1 MIFSVPTASMPSCCR
16 GLAPAPEL
24 GLGAGPY
31 ERNRKL
37 NAHVSNPTHV
47 SRPPRENRDA
57 SASKGIEPA
66 LLGSPQG
73 PRSSDIVP
81 DLHADPSVVL
91 LVEDNP
97 ADAELLSVRLEGS
110 AGTPLRLVQVST
122 VAEARSAL
130 RHSQVDVVILDLSL
144 PDAQG
149 LVALYQILPAA
160 PGVPVIV
167 LTDSADQSLALE
179 ALRVG
184 AQDYV
189 VKPSPDG
196 PTLRRILRYARERQQ
211 LLLELD
217 RASHESAAAARRW
230 RILAEVGA
238 VLAGLS
244 GDMEGIARTVSLLV
258 PEAADAAFV
267 YLKDSGQVPGVFQ
280 IAHAD
285 AKRAPR
291 LGERVKDL
299 LSRAGEED
307 GLFTALGETGSSPV
321 EPARVAERWVA
332 ALEMASG
339 VALPLR
345 CEGKI
350 CGVLVLA
357 SQGKRHDGPARLEFG
372 RSIADRISLEIDR
385 FRLLRQ
391 TQRAVASRDRT
402 FGIVSHDLGDPLS
415 TIQICVRAL
424 LDPEPPTTA
433 GVRDMAHIIQRSA
446 FLMHQIVED
455 LRDRASLDAGRLALE
470 LQVTVVADVT
480 TQMQAMFRQTAEDRS
495 LTFVV
500 DTARDLPP
508 IYADSR
514 RLEQVLSNLLR
525 NAMKF
530 TPEGGRV
537 LLDTRL
543 ARAGTADALTVG
555 STDAVR
561 FAVSDTG
568 PGISSEN
575 LIHIFDWF
583 WRTPQ
588 DRSAGSGLGLAIARG
603 LVEAHGSRL
612 LVESKPGQGTTF
624 WFSLPVRPG
633 EPGAARLSHVERDM
647 DCATGKG
654 PILKVNSE

>member
-1 MIFSVPTASMPSCCR
+1 
-16 GLAPAPEL
+16 
-24 GLGAGPY
+24 
-31 ERNRKL
+31 
-37 NAHVSNPTHV
+37 
-47 SRPPRENRDA
+47 
-57 SASKGIEPA
+57 
-66 LLGSPQG
+66 
-73 PRSSDIVP
+73 VP
-81 DLHADPSVVL
+81 DPRADPSVVL

-110 AGTPLRLVQVST
+110 AGTPLRLVQVGS

-130 RHSQVDVVILDLSL
+130 RHSIVDVVILDLSL

-167 LTDSADQSLALE
+167 LTGSADQSLALE
-179 ALRVG
+179 ALRAG

-267 YLKDSGQVPGVFQ
+267 HLKGSAQVPGVFQ

-285 AKRAPR
+285 AMRAPR
-291 LGERVKDL
+291 LGERVNDL
-299 LSRAGEED
+299 LSRPGEED
-307 GLFTALGETGSSPV
+307 GLFTALGETGSSPGGA
-321 EPARVAERWVA
+321 ARVAERWVA
-332 ALEMASG
+332 ALGMASG

-357 SQGKRHDGPARLEFG
+357 SQGERYAGPARLEFG
-372 RSIADRISLEIDR
+372 RSIADRISLEVDR

-415 TIQICVRAL
+415 TIQICVGAL
-424 LDPEPPTTA
+424 LDPEPPPA

-446 FLMHQIVED
+446 LVMHQIVED
-455 LRDRASLDAGRLALE
+455 LRDRVSLDAGRLALE
-470 LQVTVVADVT
+470 LQVTVVADVI
-480 TQMQAMFRQTAEDRS
+480 TQMQAMFRQTAEDCS

-500 DTARDLPP
+500 ETAPDLPP

-537 LLDTRL
+537 LLDARL
-543 ARAGTADALTVG
+543 ARTGTADALTVG
-555 STDAVR
+555 SSDAVR

-568 PGISSEN
+568 LGISSEN

-583 WRTPQ
+583 WRAPQ
-588 DRSAGSGLGLAIARG
+588 DRSAGSGFGLAIARG

-612 LVESKPGQGTTF
+612 LVESKPGQGSTF

-633 EPGAARLSHVERDM
+633 KPALLS
-647 DCATGKG
+647 
-654 PILKVNSE
+654 

>member
-1 MIFSVPTASMPSCCR
+1 
-16 GLAPAPEL
+16 
-24 GLGAGPY
+24 
-31 ERNRKL
+31 
-37 NAHVSNPTHV
+37 
-47 SRPPRENRDA
+47 
-57 SASKGIEPA
+57 
-66 LLGSPQG
+66 
-73 PRSSDIVP
+73 VP
-81 DLHADPSVVL
+81 DPRADPSVVL

-110 AGTPLRLVQVST
+110 AGTPLRLVQVGS

-130 RHSQVDVVILDLSL
+130 RHSIVDVVILDLSL

-167 LTDSADQSLALE
+167 LTGSADQSLALE
-179 ALRVG
+179 ALRAG

-217 RASHESAAAARRW
+217 RASHETAAAARRW

-267 YLKDSGQVPGVFQ
+267 HLKGSAQVPGVFQ

-285 AKRAPR
+285 AMRAPR
-291 LGERVKDL
+291 LGERVKAL
-299 LSRAGEED
+299 LSRPGEED
-307 GLFTALGETGSSPV
+307 GLFTALGETGSSPGGA
-321 EPARVAERWVA
+321 ARVAERWVA
-332 ALEMASG
+332 ALGMASG

-357 SQGKRHDGPARLEFG
+357 SQGERHAGPARLEFG

-424 LDPEPPTTA
+424 LDPEPPPTA

-470 LQVTVVADVT
+470 QQVTVAADVT
-480 TQMQAMFRQTAEDRS
+480 TQMQAMFRQTAEDCS
-495 LTFVV
+495 LAFVV
-500 DTARDLPP
+500 DTAPDLPP

-537 LLDTRL
+537 LLDARL

-555 STDAVR
+555 SSDAVR

-568 PGISSEN
+568 LGISSED

-583 WRTPQ
+583 WRAPQ

-633 EPGAARLSHVERDM
+633 KPGAAQLSHLEV
-647 DCATGKG
+647 
-654 PILKVNSE
+654 

>member
-1 MIFSVPTASMPSCCR
+1 MPSWGR
-16 GLAPAPEL
+16 GLAALPNCGTRSRSPR
-24 GLGAGPY
+24 G
-31 ERNRKL
+31 NRKL

-66 LLGSPQG
+66 LLGGGEISVHTAECHTEQVISSSPQG
-73 PRSSDIVP
+73 PRRSDIVP

-97 ADAELLSVRLEGS
+97 ADAELLSARLEGS
-110 AGTPLRLVQVST
+110 AGMPLRLVQVGS

-130 RHSQVDVVILDLSL
+130 RRSKVDVVILDLPL

-167 LTDSADQSLALE
+167 LTGRADQSLALE
-179 ALRVG
+179 ALRAG

-189 VKPSPDG
+189 LKPPPDG

-238 VLAGLS
+238 VLASLS
-244 GDMEGIARTVSLLV
+244 GDIEGIARAVSLLV
-258 PEAADAAFV
+258 PDAAQVAFV
-267 YLKDSGQVPGVFQ
+267 YLKDTGQVPSVFQ

-285 AKRAPR
+285 ANMAPQ

-299 LSRAGEED
+299 LSRPGEED
-307 GLFTALGETGSSPV
+307 ALFAALGETGSSPAG
-321 EPARVAERWVA
+321 PARVAERWVT
-332 ALEMASG
+332 ALEMANG

-345 CEGKI
+345 CEGNI

-357 SQGKRHDGPARLEFG
+357 SQGERHDGPARLEFG

-391 TQRAVASRDRT
+391 ARRAVASRDRT

-424 LDPEPPTTA
+424 LDPEPPPTA
-433 GVRDMAHIIQRSA
+433 GVRDMANIIQRSA
-446 FLMHQIVED
+446 SLMHQIVED

-470 LQVTVVADVT
+470 LQATVVADVT

-495 LTFVV
+495 LAFVV
-500 DTARDLPP
+500 ATAPDLPP
-508 IYADSR
+508 IQADSR

-530 TPEGGRV
+530 TPQGGRV

-555 STDAVR
+555 SSDAVR

-568 PGISSEN
+568 LGISPEN
-575 LIHIFDWF
+575 LTHIFDWF
-583 WRTPQ
+583 WRAPQ
-588 DRSAGSGLGLAIARG
+588 DRAAGSGLGLAIARG

-612 LVESKPGQGTTF
+612 MVESQPGKGTTF
-624 WFSLPVRPG
+624 WFSLPVQPA
-633 EPGAARLSHVERDM
+633 ESGATRLRYPE
-647 DCATGKG
+647 
-654 PILKVNSE
+654 L

>member
-1 MIFSVPTASMPSCCR
+1 MLREQQDPQ
-16 GLAPAPEL
+16 
-24 GLGAGPY
+24 
-31 ERNRKL
+31 
-37 NAHVSNPTHV
+37 V
-47 SRPPRENRDA
+47 SRDISLSEFGLRSD
-57 SASKGIEPA
+57 SAA
-66 LLGSPQG
+66 QG
-73 PRSSDIVP
+73 PWRGDIVP

-110 AGTPLRLVQVST
+110 AGIPLHLVQVGS
-122 VAEARSAL
+122 VAEARGAL
-130 RHSQVDVVILDLSL
+130 RHSRVDVVILDLSL

-167 LTDSADQSLALE
+167 LTGRADQSLALE
-179 ALRVG
+179 ALRAG

-189 VKPSPDG
+189 LKPPPDG

-211 LLLELD
+211 LLLALD
-217 RASHESAAAARRW
+217 RAGHESAAAARRW

-238 VLAGLS
+238 GLVGLS

-258 PEAADAAFV
+258 PEAADAAFL

-285 AKRAPR
+285 AKMAPR

-299 LSRAGEED
+299 LSRPGEED

-339 VALPLR
+339 VALPVR
-345 CEGKI
+345 CEGRI

-433 GVRDMAHIIQRSA
+433 GVRDMAQIIQRSA

-470 LQVTVVADVT
+470 LQVTAVADVT

-500 DTARDLPP
+500 DTAPDLPP

-555 STDAVR
+555 SSDAVR

-568 PGISSEN
+568 LGISSEN

-583 WRTPQ
+583 WRAPE

-603 LVEAHGSRL
+603 LIEAHGSRL

-633 EPGAARLSHVERDM
+633 EPGAAQLSHRG
-647 DCATGKG
+647 A
-654 PILKVNSE
+654 

>member
-1 MIFSVPTASMPSCCR
+1 MPD
-16 GLAPAPEL
+16 
-24 GLGAGPY
+24 
-31 ERNRKL
+31 
-37 NAHVSNPTHV
+37 
-47 SRPPRENRDA
+47 PR
-57 SASKGIEPA
+57 
-66 LLGSPQG
+66 
-73 PRSSDIVP
+73 
-81 DLHADPSVVL
+81 ADPSVVL

-110 AGTPLRLVQVST
+110 AGTPLRLVQVGS

-130 RHSQVDVVILDLSL
+130 RHSIVDVVILDLSL

-167 LTDSADQSLALE
+167 LTGSADQSLALE
-179 ALRVG
+179 ALRAG

-217 RASHESAAAARRW
+217 RASHESAAASRRW

-267 YLKDSGQVPGVFQ
+267 HLKGNAQVPGVFQ

-285 AKRAPR
+285 AMRAPR
-291 LGERVKDL
+291 LGERVNDL
-299 LSRAGEED
+299 LSRPGEED
-307 GLFTALGETGSSPV
+307 GLFTALGETGSSPGGA
-321 EPARVAERWVA
+321 ARVAERWVA
-332 ALEMASG
+332 ALGMASG

-357 SQGKRHDGPARLEFG
+357 SQSERHAGPARLEFG
-372 RSIADRISLEIDR
+372 RSIADRISLEVDR

-424 LDPEPPTTA
+424 LDPEPPPPA

-446 FLMHQIVED
+446 LLMHQIVED

-470 LQVTVVADVT
+470 LQGTVVADVI
-480 TQMQAMFRQTAEDRS
+480 TQMQAMFRQTAEDCS

-500 DTARDLPP
+500 ETAPDLPP

-537 LLDTRL
+537 LLDARL

-555 STDAVR
+555 SSDAVR

-568 PGISSEN
+568 LGISSEN

-583 WRTPQ
+583 WRAPQ

-633 EPGAARLSHVERDM
+633 KPGAAQLSHLEV
-647 DCATGKG
+647 
-654 PILKVNSE
+654 

>member
-1 MIFSVPTASMPSCCR
+1 MPD
-16 GLAPAPEL
+16 
-24 GLGAGPY
+24 
-31 ERNRKL
+31 
-37 NAHVSNPTHV
+37 
-47 SRPPRENRDA
+47 PR
-57 SASKGIEPA
+57 
-66 LLGSPQG
+66 
-73 PRSSDIVP
+73 
-81 DLHADPSVVL
+81 ADPSVVL

-110 AGTPLRLVQVST
+110 AGTPLRLVQVGS

-130 RHSQVDVVILDLSL
+130 RHSIVDVVILDLSL

-167 LTDSADQSLALE
+167 LTGSADQSLALE
-179 ALRVG
+179 ALRAG

-267 YLKDSGQVPGVFQ
+267 HLKGSAQVPGVFQ

-285 AKRAPR
+285 AMRAPR
-291 LGERVKDL
+291 LGERVNDL
-299 LSRAGEED
+299 LSRPGEED
-307 GLFTALGETGSSPV
+307 GLFTALGETGSSPGGA
-321 EPARVAERWVA
+321 ARVAERWVA
-332 ALEMASG
+332 ALGMASG

-357 SQGKRHDGPARLEFG
+357 SQGERYAGPARLEFG
-372 RSIADRISLEIDR
+372 RSIADRISLEVDR

-415 TIQICVRAL
+415 TIQICVGAL
-424 LDPEPPTTA
+424 LDPEPPPA

-446 FLMHQIVED
+446 LLMHQIVED
-455 LRDRASLDAGRLALE
+455 LRDRVSLDAGRLALE
-470 LQVTVVADVT
+470 LQVTVVADVI

-500 DTARDLPP
+500 ETAPDLPP

-537 LLDTRL
+537 LLDARL

-555 STDAVR
+555 SSDAVR

-568 PGISSEN
+568 LGISSEN

-583 WRTPQ
+583 WRAPQ

-612 LVESKPGQGTTF
+612 LVESKPGQGATF
-624 WFSLPVRPG
+624 WFSLPVQPG
-633 EPGAARLSHVERDM
+633 KPGAAQLSHLEV
-647 DCATGKG
+647 
-654 PILKVNSE
+654 

>member
-1 MIFSVPTASMPSCCR
+1 MPD
-16 GLAPAPEL
+16 
-24 GLGAGPY
+24 
-31 ERNRKL
+31 
-37 NAHVSNPTHV
+37 
-47 SRPPRENRDA
+47 PR
-57 SASKGIEPA
+57 
-66 LLGSPQG
+66 
-73 PRSSDIVP
+73 
-81 DLHADPSVVL
+81 ADPSVVL

-110 AGTPLRLVQVST
+110 AGTPLRLVQVGS

-130 RHSQVDVVILDLSL
+130 RHSIVDVVILDLSL

-167 LTDSADQSLALE
+167 LTGSADQSLALE
-179 ALRVG
+179 ALRAG

-267 YLKDSGQVPGVFQ
+267 HLKGSAQVPGVFQ

-285 AKRAPR
+285 AMRAPR
-291 LGERVKDL
+291 LGERVNDL
-299 LSRAGEED
+299 LRPGEED
-307 GLFTALGETGSSPV
+307 GLFTALGETGSSPGGA
-321 EPARVAERWVA
+321 ARVAERWVA
-332 ALEMASG
+332 ALGMASG

-357 SQGKRHDGPARLEFG
+357 SQGERYAGPARLEFG
-372 RSIADRISLEIDR
+372 RSIADRISLEVDR

-415 TIQICVRAL
+415 TIQICVGAL
-424 LDPEPPTTA
+424 LDPEPPPA

-446 FLMHQIVED
+446 LLMHQIVED
-455 LRDRASLDAGRLALE
+455 LRDRVSLDAGRLALE
-470 LQVTVVADVT
+470 LQVTVVADVI

-500 DTARDLPP
+500 ETAPDLPP

-537 LLDTRL
+537 LLDARL

-555 STDAVR
+555 SSDAVR

-568 PGISSEN
+568 LGISSEN

-583 WRTPQ
+583 WRAPQ

-612 LVESKPGQGTTF
+612 LVESKAGQGATF
-624 WFSLPVRPG
+624 WFSLPVQPG
-633 EPGAARLSHVERDM
+633 KPGAAQLSHLEV
-647 DCATGKG
+647 
-654 PILKVNSE
+654 

>member
-1 MIFSVPTASMPSCCR
+1 
-16 GLAPAPEL
+16 
-24 GLGAGPY
+24 
-31 ERNRKL
+31 
-37 NAHVSNPTHV
+37 
-47 SRPPRENRDA
+47 
-57 SASKGIEPA
+57 
-66 LLGSPQG
+66 
-73 PRSSDIVP
+73 VP

-91 LVEDNP
+91 LVADNP

-110 AGTPLRLVQVST
+110 AGTPLRLVQVGS

-130 RHSQVDVVILDLSL
+130 RHSKVDVVILDLSL
-144 PDAQG
+144 PDTQG

-167 LTDSADQSLALE
+167 LTGSADQSLALE
-179 ALRVG
+179 ALRAG

-267 YLKDSGQVPGVFQ
+267 HLKGSAQVPGVFQ

-285 AKRAPR
+285 AMRAPR
-291 LGERVKDL
+291 LGERVNDL
-299 LSRAGEED
+299 LSRPGEED
-307 GLFTALGETGSSPV
+307 GLFTALGETGSSPGGA
-321 EPARVAERWVA
+321 ARVAERWVA
-332 ALEMASG
+332 ALGMASG

-357 SQGKRHDGPARLEFG
+357 SQDERHGGPARLEFG

-385 FRLLRQ
+385 FGLLQQ

-402 FGIVSHDLGDPLS
+402 FGIVSHDLGDPLG

-424 LDPEPPTTA
+424 LDPEPPSTA
-433 GVRDMAHIIQRSA
+433 GVRDMANIIQRSA
-446 FLMHQIVED
+446 SLMHQIVED
-455 LRDRASLDAGRLALE
+455 LGDRASLDAGRLALE

-480 TQMQAMFRQTAEDRS
+480 TQMQVMFRQTAEDRS
-495 LTFVV
+495 LAFVV
-500 DTARDLPP
+500 DTAPDLPP
-508 IYADSR
+508 IYADSG
-514 RLEQVLSNLLR
+514 RLEQVLANLLR

-530 TPEGGRV
+530 TPQGGRV

-555 STDAVR
+555 SSDAVR

-568 PGISSEN
+568 LGISPEN
-575 LIHIFDWF
+575 LTHVFDWS
-583 WRTPQ
+583 WRVPQ
-588 DRSAGSGLGLAIARG
+588 DQAAGSGLGLAIARG

-612 LVESKPGQGTTF
+612 LVESQPGQGTTF
-624 WFSLPVRPG
+624 WFSLPVWPD
-633 EPGAARLSHVERDM
+633 EPSAV
-647 DCATGKG
+647 
-654 PILKVNSE
+654 